1 MNCHIT
7 NSTNTNRVLYLLLPS
22 AVCYEMFGLFPMTS
36 QGSTMFEMTPIGA
49 VITFIRLYVIGYP
62 VTTY

>member
-1 MNCHIT
+1 
-7 NSTNTNRVLYLLLPS
+7 
-22 AVCYEMFGLFPMTS
+22 MFGLFPMTS

-49 VITFIRLYVIGYP
+49 VITFIRLYVIGYL